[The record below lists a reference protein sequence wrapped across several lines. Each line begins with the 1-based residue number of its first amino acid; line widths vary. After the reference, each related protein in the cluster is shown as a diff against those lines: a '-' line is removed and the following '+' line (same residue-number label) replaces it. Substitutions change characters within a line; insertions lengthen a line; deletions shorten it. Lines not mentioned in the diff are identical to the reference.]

1 MVGWFVWFWF
11 YFFLSCADGCG
22 EVGLLT
28 HYSASA
34 CEEVTISRPGPT
46 SAMEASTPI
55 LQPLR
60 AMYKAFS
67 AACRNFVLSFQTSL
81 VGTAYSGFAYSL
93 SGFAVKL
100 GTALLTLW

>member
-1 MVGWFVWFWF
+1 MVGWFVCFCF
-11 YFFLSCADGCG
+11 VFLTCADGCG

-34 CEEVTISRPGPT
+34 CEEVTVSRPGPT

-55 LQPLR
+55 LQPFL

-67 AACRNFVLSFQTSL
+67 AACGNFVLSFQTSL
-81 VGTAYSGFAYSL
+81 VGTAYSGSAYSL
-93 SGFAVKL
+93 SGFAVKV